1 MNLSIRAEDIMT
13 PRRRLLNAM
22 TDDEA
27 NQVAQEN
34 GFDAVPFINSDG
46 SVREYWSK
54 DANRRLPITRRHR
67 TLYDEPV
74 ERLLKVLGAH
84 VIQFVFYRSEMVG
97 LIDASDLN
105 KPRACLAWLEPML
118 ELERAILN
126 AVVER
131 KIDESKQFKALGRDA
146 KVTLKRQRAAKK
158 HDLHLPLLQYAQ
170 FPHLLNAA
178 RNLGLIDLSNDE
190 QRELNIFRIGAA
202 HGGGS
207 VIKVRSDCERLAKA
221 LADARKSAKGVSS

>member
-13 PRRRLLNAM
+13 PRRLLLNAK
-22 TDDEA
+22 TDEEA
-27 NQVAQEN
+27 KRVAQEN
-34 GFDAVPFINSDG
+34 GFDAVPVINGDG
-46 SVREYWSK
+46 SVGEYWSK
-54 DANRRLPITRRHR
+54 DAERRLPISRRHR
-67 TLYDEPV
+67 VPYDEPV
-74 ERLLKVLGAH
+74 ERLLRVLGAH

-131 KIDESKQFKALGRDA
+131 KIDESRQLRALGSAA
-146 KVTLKRQRAAKK
+146 KVTLRRQREAKK
-158 HDLHLPLLQYAQ
+158 YDLNLPLLEYAQ
-170 FPHLLNAA
+170 FPHILNAA
-178 RNLGLIDLSNDE
+178 STLGLIDLSDDE
-190 QRELNIFRIGAA
+190 LQELNTFRIGAA

-221 LADARKSAKGVSS
+221 LAIARRCAKSVSR